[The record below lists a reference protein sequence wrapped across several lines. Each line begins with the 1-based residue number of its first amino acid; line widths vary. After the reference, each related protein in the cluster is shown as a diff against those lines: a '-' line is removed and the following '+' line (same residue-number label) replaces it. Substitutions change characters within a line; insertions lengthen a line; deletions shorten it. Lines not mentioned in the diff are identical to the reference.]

1 MLFKIASDQH
11 KALNEYPNI
20 NKRMDFNAILFLKAS
35 INNDVSFG
43 YTLNSNKHTAD
54 APKKI
59 FHAPYLFKKLS
70 IILSPFPNF

>member
-20 NKRMDFNAILFLKAS
+20 NKRMDFNTTLFLKAS
-35 INNDVSFG
+35 INDVSFG
-43 YTLNSNKHTAD
+43 YTLNNNKHTAD

-70 IILSPFPNF
+70 IILSPSPNF